1 MASGLPLGQIAVT
14 RCAVIVDVDR
24 LILPDPPKPWLGS
37 FAKKLARPSRDSSLL
52 LKRAA
57 YRSTE

>member
-14 RCAVIVDVDR
+14 RCAVIVDQ

-37 FAKKLARPSRDSSLL
+37 FAKKAGATLAGLFITP
-52 LKRAA
+52 
-57 YRSTE
+57 

>member
-14 RCAVIVDVDR
+14 RCAVIVDVDQ

-37 FAKKLARPSRDSSLL
+37 FAKKAGATLAGLFITP
-52 LKRAA
+52 KRAA